1 MDKGKRDELKPL
13 AGKTCLVTGATSGIG
28 LATAQALAARG
39 ANIIGIGKD
48 PGRAARARESVYLA
62 AAPGAWVRYDLLDLS
77 DLRAVD
83 AYARG
88 FKTGKDGSCGEFSAG
103 NEDSVGLDAIVNCAG
118 FYADRRVTSADGYE
132 MQFAVNHLA
141 HFCLTTGLLP
151 LLSGSPDARVVT
163 VSSGSHY
170 YGKIHWGALER
181 SLRGQSPRLPYVGIR
196 AYEQSKLANA
206 LFTAELARRT
216 GNAPV
221 TAFTADPGLVNT
233 EMGLK
238 QGPSIGSVFWSIRR
252 RYGTSPEVPAEAIAW
267 LVSEP
272 SLAGKNGLYW
282 KDKMAVEPSRRAR
295 DPQAAKRLWSL
306 SEAFVAA
313 ALKGRLQ

>member
-1 MDKGKRDELKPL
+1 MDNRKSDEVNPL
-13 AGKTCLVTGATSGIG
+13 ARKTCLVTGATSGIG
-28 LATAQALAARG
+28 LATAHALAARG
-39 ANIIGIGKD
+39 ATIIGIGREA
-48 PGRAARARESVYLA
+48 GRIARARNVLCRVV
-62 AAPGAWVRYDLLDLS
+62 APGAWIRYDFLDLS

-83 AYARG
+83 AYVG
-88 FKTGKDGSCGEFSAG
+88 EFKTGRDGSGGEG
-103 NEDSVGLDAIVNCAG
+103 PVGLDAIVNCAG

-141 HFCLTTGLLP
+141 HFRLTTGLLP
-151 LLSGSPDARVVT
+151 LLSKSPDARVVT

-181 SLRGQSPRLPYVGIR
+181 TLRGDPPLLPYVGIR
-196 AYEQSKLANA
+196 AYEQSKLANV
-206 LFTAELARRT
+206 LFMAELARRV
-216 GNAPV
+216 GAAPV
-221 TAFTADPGLVNT
+221 TAFAADPGLVNT

-238 QGPSIGSVFWSIRR
+238 QGFGIGSIFWNIRR

-272 SLAGKNGLYW
+272 SLAGKSGLYW
-282 KDKMAVEPSRRAR
+282 KDKVAIAPSRRAQDQR
-295 DPQAAKRLWSL
+295 AAERLWTL

-313 ALKGRLQ
+313 ALEGRKR